1 MFNNNFAGIG
11 GAQIN
16 SLNGPDGVKV
26 KDNSNQ
32 IVLQSTLKESQNGR
46 EMLIFSIPLGMIELT
61 CICPIPD
68 EGTTGAPVYV
78 KPRILNGQPAHQV
91 RQFTSKP
98 RSRNPQFDGLPDT
111 DDDSED
117 DQSR

>member
-11 GAQIN
+11 GAPVN
-16 SLNGPDGVKV
+16 GSNGPDGTKI

-32 IVLQSTLKESQNGR
+32 IVVQSTIKETQNGK

-68 EGTTGAPVYV
+68 EGTTGAPVYI
-78 KPRILNGQPAHQV
+78 KPRIVNTAPSQQIRSFSG
-91 RQFTSKP
+91 KP
-98 RSRNPQFDGLPDT
+98 RVRSPQFEGLPV
-111 DDDSED
+111 DDDDED
-117 DQSR
+117 HNHE